1 MKDEY
6 LSFVAKRGSVE
17 VLLELDEGTR
27 SFNQLKRLNLSPN
40 TVLNRLREAQELGLV
55 KPLLLSSE
63 KRIRIRY
70 GLSEDG
76 KTLVSK
82 FHVAASR
89 YLRLQKRISELSEE
103 KKRAFKRIAVQL
115 VRS

>member
-6 LSFVAKRGSVE
+6 SSFVAKRGSIE
-17 VLLELDEGTR
+17 VLLELDKGTQ
-27 SFNQLKRLNLSPN
+27 SFNQLKSLNLSPN
-40 TVLNRLREAQELGLV
+40 TVLNRLREAQRLGLV

-76 KTLVSK
+76 RNLVSK

-89 YLRLQKRISELSEE
+89 YLKLQRQISKLSEE
-103 KKRAFKRIAVQL
+103 KKRAFKRIALEL